1 MTLHEMQNTDPY
13 EFPARRSSFFFA
25 SVLFHIICQ
34 LKFHIYMIH
43 SFRRRDARALLQFHV
58 WLMIMAGGSPHAT
71 YATSLARLMAQITH
85 AMNVARLTSSHIS
98 KPSYLF
104 FTPLLHILYSNFGFL
119 PSMQHIF
126 VSKF

>member
-1 MTLHEMQNTDPY
+1 MKCRILIHMNFQQGDLLFFCICTISHNMPVEIPYLYDTLFQEKGCTCTVTISRLVDDHGWW
-13 EFPARRSSFFFA
+13 FPS
-25 SVLFHIICQ
+25 C
-34 LKFHIYMIH
+34 
-43 SFRRRDARALLQFHV
+43 
-58 WLMIMAGGSPHAT
+58 PHAT

-98 KPSYLF
+98 KPSYRF

-119 PSMQHIF
+119 PSIQHIF